1 MIKAVRQKKRRRKRL
16 FFVGVLVILLAAAGV
31 TLHRLSLSLQDI
43 SSIIQL
49 AAGKIS
55 DTDQNSRPTKAM
67 LRGTVYDRN
76 LNELSVS
83 YQLFTLYIHPT
94 ELSDRYSAAEN
105 LARILG
111 MDKDILAD
119 RLKKVQPVIE
129 IASDLDEQ
137 QAADI
142 EALNLKGVQCKV
154 REDRFYP
161 AHTTAAYLLGFADNS
176 IGLTGVEALY
186 DSALQ
191 PGQYQGFNVPE
202 VKIDDSELLDRTTMD
217 VILTIDMDLQKK
229 VEQQLHNYRKINGA
243 ARGMAL
249 VLEPGNGRIL
259 AMVSQPG
266 YDPNYFWQ
274 ADNQKLQGLVF
285 TPEFNRELVRPL
297 LKTAA
302 AIYDGGLNGEIL
314 PVTVRAPDC
323 GLAEEKIDGYWTLFG
338 FQQPVPSLLPSGSKD
353 AEADTVENDNFRM
366 LSGAQLGVGLASLMN
381 GGSRMIPY
389 FLHSLYNHSRDR
401 FYEREDASILQQRVI
416 EPAAGIHLRRTLL
429 LQPPYSSKDGFL
441 FTNRETGI
449 SERNGLTHYQ
459 LQEIVVA
466 AVPRDIPKVFLLM
479 AVEYGSLYP
488 LPPDAYKG
496 KKRKED
502 LAALGQRLLPVL
514 AAYSASDSV
523 AEHPGIKS
531 EENYRRFLISR
542 RLELPEQKKR
552 FDRVDTT
559 MPEVTGL
566 SLRKALQRISPYHLK
581 VSIKGSGRIVAQNP
595 APGEPVTQSGV
606 CELTLG
612 SRI

>member
-1 MIKAVRQKKRRRKRL
+1 
-16 FFVGVLVILLAAAGV
+16 
-31 TLHRLSLSLQDI
+31 
-43 SSIIQL
+43 
-49 AAGKIS
+49 
-55 DTDQNSRPTKAM
+55 
-67 LRGTVYDRN
+67 
-76 LNELSVS
+76 
-83 YQLFTLYIHPT
+83 
-94 ELSDRYSAAEN
+94 
-105 LARILG
+105 
-111 MDKDILAD
+111 
-119 RLKKVQPVIE
+119 
-129 IASDLDEQ
+129 
-137 QAADI
+137 
-142 EALNLKGVQCKV
+142 
-154 REDRFYP
+154 
-161 AHTTAAYLLGFADNS
+161 
-176 IGLTGVEALY
+176 
-186 DSALQ
+186 
-191 PGQYQGFNVPE
+191 
-202 VKIDDSELLDRTTMD
+202 
-217 VILTIDMDLQKK
+217 
-229 VEQQLHNYRKINGA
+229 
-243 ARGMAL
+243 
-249 VLEPGNGRIL
+249 
-259 AMVSQPG
+259 MVSQPG

-314 PVTVRAPDC
+314 PVTVRAPDY

-338 FQQPVPSLLPSGSKD
+338 FQQPVPSLLPSGSKG
-353 AEADTVENDNFRM
+353 ADSDTEENDNFRK

-416 EPAAGIHLRRTLL
+416 EPAAGIHLRRELL
-429 LQPPYSSKDGFL
+429 FQPPYSRKEGFL

-466 AVPRDIPKVFLLM
+466 AVPRGIPKVFLLM

-488 LPPDAYKG
+488 LPPDAYRG

-542 RLELPEQKKR
+542 RLELPEQKKG
-552 FDRVDTT
+552 FVQVDTT

-566 SLRKALQRISPYHLK
+566 SLRKGLQRISPYHLK